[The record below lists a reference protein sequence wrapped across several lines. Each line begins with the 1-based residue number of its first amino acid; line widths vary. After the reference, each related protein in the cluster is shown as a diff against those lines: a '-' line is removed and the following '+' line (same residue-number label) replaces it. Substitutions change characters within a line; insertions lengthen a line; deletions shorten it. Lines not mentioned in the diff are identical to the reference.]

1 MKSQNI
7 LVAGGTG
14 FLGFHILKRLKKYKF
29 KLFSISTK
37 KPIKKRKIKSVKY
50 LLCDISKKKNLKKK
64 LNYKFDYVIN
74 LSGYVD
80 HSNKIKT
87 FNSHYV
93 GCKNLI
99 QFINKNYLK
108 KFIQIGSGLEYG
120 NNTAFHKE
128 NFKCKPKSVYSKSKF
143 LSSQHIQRLNK
154 IENFKGIILRV
165 YQVYGPAQDVNRLI
179 PQVIKS
185 SLSNKDFNCSEG
197 NQLRDFL
204 YIEDFVQLIIKIIL
218 NKKPNL
224 GIYNVGSGQPVSIK
238 KLVNTIFKK
247 TKKAKPNFGKIKM
260 RKDESLKMCPNISK
274 IKKIFKWSPKF
285 SLNKGLKKTIDYYNG
300 F

>member
-14 FLGFHILKRLKKYKF
+14 FLGFHILKSLKKYKF

-93 GCKNLI
+93 GL
-99 QFINKNYLK
+99 
-108 KFIQIGSGLEYG
+108 
-120 NNTAFHKE
+120 
-128 NFKCKPKSVYSKSKF
+128 
-143 LSSQHIQRLNK
+143 
-154 IENFKGIILRV
+154 
-165 YQVYGPAQDVNRLI
+165 
-179 PQVIKS
+179 
-185 SLSNKDFNCSEG
+185 
-197 NQLRDFL
+197 
-204 YIEDFVQLIIKIIL
+204 
-218 NKKPNL
+218 
-224 GIYNVGSGQPVSIK
+224 
-238 KLVNTIFKK
+238 
-247 TKKAKPNFGKIKM
+247 
-260 RKDESLKMCPNISK
+260 
-274 IKKIFKWSPKF
+274 
-285 SLNKGLKKTIDYYNG
+285 
-300 F
+300 